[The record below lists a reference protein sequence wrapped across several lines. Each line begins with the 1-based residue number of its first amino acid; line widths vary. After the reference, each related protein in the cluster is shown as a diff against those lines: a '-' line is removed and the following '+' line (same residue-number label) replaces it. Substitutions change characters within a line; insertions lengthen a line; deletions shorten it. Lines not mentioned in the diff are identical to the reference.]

1 MKRKIKEHFM
11 SEKEKT
17 LEDFGEHIKGAK
29 KETYFKAIDPTHE
42 EVKSLPLS
50 KLWKDKDI
58 KAIEDRTLRAIAF
71 AIKDPKFIGKFYE
84 LFGV

>member
-1 MKRKIKEHFM
+1 MKRENIRRLWRTHQR
-11 SEKEKT
+11 
-17 LEDFGEHIKGAK
+17 GK

-71 AIKDPKFIGKFYE
+71 AIKDPKFIGKFYD

>member
-1 MKRKIKEHFM
+1 M
-11 SEKEKT
+11 
-17 LEDFGEHIKGAK
+17 
-29 KETYFKAIDPTHE
+29 
-42 EVKSLPLS
+42 S

-71 AIKDPKFIGKFYE
+71 AIKDPKFIGKFYD

>member
-1 MKRKIKEHFM
+1 MNNTEQNQKP
-11 SEKEKT
+11 
-17 LEDFGEHIKGAK
+17 EDFGEHIKGAK
-29 KETYFKAIDPTHE
+29 KETYFKAIAPTHE
-42 EVKSLPLS
+42 ETKSLPLS